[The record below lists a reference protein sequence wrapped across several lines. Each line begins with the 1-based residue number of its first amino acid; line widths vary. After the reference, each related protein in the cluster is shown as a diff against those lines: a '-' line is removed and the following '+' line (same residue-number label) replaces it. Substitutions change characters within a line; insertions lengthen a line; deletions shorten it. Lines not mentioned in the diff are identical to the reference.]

1 MNYKLKHLSKYC
13 CKPANELEFEA
24 VKMAAELSEFPFY
37 DGNFFGDS
45 FTHFS
50 ISSITDNITMQM
62 GVLGDRKEIPVL
74 EFINKLRMS
83 EEEAEKL
90 EDDRVSS
97 DVGNNWEITDGAK
110 VFKDLNGHYF
120 KTNDGAIAT
129 EVTLHKK

>member
-24 VKMAAELSEFPFY
+24 VKMAAELGGVEP
-37 DGNFFGDS
+37 FGDGTFEN
-45 FTHFS
+45 FTIGEDYFTSKSDS
-50 ISSITDNITMQM
+50 IHLSIEKGN
-62 GVLGDRKEIPVL
+62 KELIPSL
-74 EFINKLRMS
+74 DFCNKLRMS

-110 VFKDLNGHYF
+110 VFKAINGHYF
-120 KTNDGAIAT
+120 KTNKDRT
-129 EVTLHKK
+129 EVTLHKR